1 MFVEVA
7 ELSLTGII
15 PMKPE
20 ELVNYKPQDSIE
32 VMIERFDE
40 DTYYD
45 PATQQI
51 RHNHPYVIE
60 DGILKEV
67 NVKLIFKLA

>member
-1 MFVEVA
+1 VEVP
-7 ELSLTGII
+7 ELSLTGMI

-20 ELVNYKPQDSIE
+20 ELVNYKPQDSVE
-32 VMIERFDE
+32 VMVDRFDE

-45 PATQQI
+45 PMTQQI

-60 DGILKEV
+60 NDVLKEV